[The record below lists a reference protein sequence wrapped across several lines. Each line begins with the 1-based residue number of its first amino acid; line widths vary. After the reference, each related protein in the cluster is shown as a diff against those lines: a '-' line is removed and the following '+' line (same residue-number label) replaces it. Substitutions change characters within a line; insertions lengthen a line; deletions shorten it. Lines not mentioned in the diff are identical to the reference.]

1 MMVIKSIFTITICH
15 ITLQLTAPHTM
26 RSFHCFLFEVK
37 VWLQST
43 LGVPSWPFVYVCL
56 GQCLDVSVR
65 VEETRK
71 I

>member
-1 MMVIKSIFTITICH
+1 MVIKSIFTITICH
-15 ITLQLTAPHTM
+15 ITLQITAPHTM
-26 RSFHCFLFEVK
+26 KSFHFCLFEVK

-43 LGVPSWPFVYVCL
+43 MGVPSWPFVYVWL

-65 VEETRK
+65 VEETLK